1 MLALV
6 VYFNQKERKGA
17 NKMMTLCICYRK
29 HNDTNEYLEYTCQG
43 MSRQAVENRV
53 AELNA
58 TATDRT
64 YFVDTTDDSWY
75 L

>member
-1 MLALV
+1 
-6 VYFNQKERKGA
+6 
-17 NKMMTLCICYRK
+17 MMTLCICYRK
-29 HNDTNEYLEYTCQG
+29 TNDTNEYLEYTCQG
-43 MSRQAVENRV
+43 MSRQAVEERV

>member
-1 MLALV
+1 
-6 VYFNQKERKGA
+6 
-17 NKMMTLCICYRK
+17 MMTLCICYRK

-43 MSRQAVENRV
+43 MSRQAVEERV

-64 YFVDTTDDSWY
+64 YFVDTTDDNWY

>member
-1 MLALV
+1 MLVLV
-6 VYFNQKERKGA
+6 VYFNQKEREGA

-29 HNDTNEYLEYTCQG
+29 HNDPNEYLEYTCQG
-43 MSRQAVENRV
+43 MNRQAVENRV

>member
-6 VYFNQKERKGA
+6 LYLNHKERKEV

-29 HNDTNEYLEYTCQG
+29 HNDTNEYLEFTCQG
-43 MSRQAVENRV
+43 MSRQAVEESV

>member
-1 MLALV
+1 MLVLV
-6 VYFNQKERKGA
+6 VYFNQKERKEV
-17 NKMMTLCICYRK
+17 NTMKTLCICYRK

-43 MSRQAVENRV
+43 MSRQAVENEV
-53 AELNA
+53 AKLNA

>member
-1 MLALV
+1 MLPLV
-6 VYFNQKERKGA
+6 VYFNQKERKEV

>member
-1 MLALV
+1 
-6 VYFNQKERKGA
+6 
-17 NKMMTLCICYRK
+17 MMTLCIYYRK

-43 MSRQAVENRV
+43 MSRQTVENRV

>member
-6 VYFNQKERKGA
+6 LYLNHKERKEV

-43 MSRQAVENRV
+43 MSRQAVEESV

>member
-6 VYFNQKERKGA
+6 VYFNQKERKGV

>member
-1 MLALV
+1 MPALV
-6 VYFNQKERKGA
+6 IYFNQKERKEGS
-17 NKMMTLCICYRK
+17 KMTTLCICYRE

-43 MSRQAVENRV
+43 MSRQRVENRV

-58 TATDRT
+58 TATDRI
-64 YFVDTTDDSWY
+64 YFVDTTE

>member
-6 VYFNQKERKGA
+6 LYLNHKERKEV

-29 HNDTNEYLEYTCQG
+29 TNDTNEYLEFTCQG
-43 MSRQAVENRV
+43 MSRQAVEKRV

>member
-6 VYFNQKERKGA
+6 LYLNHKERKEV

-29 HNDTNEYLEYTCQG
+29 HNDPNEYLEYTCQG
-43 MSRQAVENRV
+43 MSRQAVEKRV